1 MSRSPN
7 SHGRSAD
14 KLKSGLK
21 KTSASKAPGW
31 KKSASE
37 QPAAKKPGAKEL
49 VIVTGISGAGKASAL
64 KALEDLGFYA
74 VDNLPLE
81 LLPDFA
87 ALVRAS
93 REMDRAVL
101 VVDVREG
108 PTLDRLPAILLK
120 VKKTLHTSV
129 VFLDASD
136 AVLVRRFSE
145 TRRPHP
151 LSRSEMVAR
160 SITSERQMLDEV
172 RNLADFLIDTSSF
185 NVHELRAY
193 VQAKFGPKEAD
204 GGLGSPLLVSC
215 LSFGFKN
222 GVPLD
227 ADLVFDV
234 RFLPNPHFVP
244 EFRKLTGRHPRVAK
258 YVRDFPQTAEFLNKV
273 TEMMLFLLPHYVK
286 EGKSYLTIAFGCT
299 GGQHRSVMM
308 AEEMAKRL
316 GKAGFR
322 VKAVHRDIPR

>member
-1 MSRSPN
+1 MPKSSRS
-7 SHGRSAD
+7 
-14 KLKSGLK
+14 
-21 KTSASKAPGW
+21 KAR
-31 KKSASE
+31 
-37 QPAAKKPGAKEL
+37 QTEL
-49 VIVTGISGAGKASAL
+49 VIITGMSGSGKGSAL
-64 KALEDLGFYA
+64 KALEDLGYYA

-81 LLPDFA
+81 LLPNFA
-87 ALVRAS
+87 ALVKSSAPS
-93 REMDRAVL
+93 SHDPLDHGLSEIDKAVI

-108 PTLDRLPAILLK
+108 PTLELLPTILLK

-136 AVLVRRFSE
+136 AVLVRRYSE

-151 LSRSEMVAR
+151 LSKSEMVAR

-172 RNLADFLIDTSSF
+172 RNLADFLIDTSNF

-193 VQAKFGPKEAD
+193 VQAKFGPQEGD

-244 EFRKLTGRHPRVAK
+244 EFRKLTGRHPKVAK
-258 YVRDFPQTAEFLNKV
+258 YIRDFPQSAEFLDKV

-322 VKAVHRDIPR
+322 VKAVHRDMPR